1 MKWDIFSNKKK
12 GQKSTEQEEID
23 GLIKV
28 IEKFAPRKYRKERD
42 LFYYN
47 YRILE
52 RYISP
57 LKELLKTIA
66 QKDRLKKDSQLFT
79 QDLFFRLK
87 DFYDLSDR
95 LPVKEA
101 LEDRNLLRKF
111 QDLFVFFY
119 EQRGYS
125 FRDLKRVLNKT
136 GGG

>member
-1 MKWDIFSNKKK
+1 MKWDIFSSKKQS
-12 GQKSTEQEEID
+12 QKRTTEEEID
-23 GLIKV
+23 GLIKI

-52 RYISP
+52 RYIGP
-57 LKELLKTIA
+57 LRELLKTIA
-66 QKDRLKKDSQLFT
+66 QKDRLKKDCHLFAR
-79 QDLFFRLK
+79 DLFLRLK

-95 LPVKEA
+95 LLVNEA

-119 EQRGYS
+119 EKRGYS
-125 FRDLKRVLNKT
+125 FGDLKKVLNKT
-136 GGG
+136 GED